1 VGEDFYGD
9 EATGSFFGD
18 FGRGL
23 GLVGDLEGGCHDFHW
38 DI

>member
-1 VGEDFYGD
+1 MVMKQRDLFL
-9 EATGSFFGD
+9 GD